1 MLLTFGIFFISSVLF
16 IFGSL
21 KLSFFNFISM
31 FLQHLLYFTCVF
43 TLVFPVDL
51 FILMEDWQKDVK
63 VNISGKLA
71 TETFII
77 IYSVVDAG
85 EGNSFVLLSFKDEA
99 STLSTSGKHIFR
111 FVAQLSSISKVA
123 ILKHH
128 IPTSNIWKHLVVLFH
143 IFGLRVEDLLWISHN
158 ITCKFGFRIFG
169 RQFEC
174 WNFEVMNLF
183 GWAFGIFF
191 IQNSDG

>member
-1 MLLTFGIFFISSVLF
+1 MLLIL
-16 IFGSL
+16 GSL
-21 KLSFFNFISM
+21 KLSFFNFISI
-31 FLQHLLYFTCVF
+31 FLQNLLYFTCVF

-85 EGNSFVLLSFKDEA
+85 EGNIFVLLSFKDEA
-99 STLSTSGKHIFR
+99 STLSTCGKNIFG
-111 FVAQLSSISKVA
+111 FVSQRSSISKVA

-128 IPTSNIWKHLVVLFH
+128 LSTIDIWEDLVVLVH
-143 IFGLRVEDLLWISHN
+143 IFGLGVEDLLWISNN
-158 ITCKFGFRIFG
+158 ITCKFGFRILR
-169 RQFEC
+169 RQFQC

-183 GWAFGIFF
+183 G
-191 IQNSDG
+191 